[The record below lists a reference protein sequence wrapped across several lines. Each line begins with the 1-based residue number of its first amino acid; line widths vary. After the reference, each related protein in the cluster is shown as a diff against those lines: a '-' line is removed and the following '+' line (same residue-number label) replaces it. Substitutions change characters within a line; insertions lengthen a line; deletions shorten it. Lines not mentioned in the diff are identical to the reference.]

1 MNRDSEDKD
10 SRQPA
15 SKPDNPF
22 IKFRQF
28 ADEQISSLLQGIIG
42 LPSAL
47 SKAPG
52 NGRWAHFDDELRRR
66 DELQARQKE
75 LNEREARKVGTQNI
89 GGDENAEISVK
100 TFSGWPKRT
109 PSDSEHTENN
119 RQTDHQEER
128 DLPLYSPVSKS
139 LFAHLKDTGEL
150 KDSANW
156 HPIGTASL
164 PFTMIR
170 TDQIFPYP
178 MRAIRH
184 VMFTELNSTPQF
196 RSEFSLLPYLLFSP
210 YSPLKLSLARW
221 DNARGE
227 SEVLDN
233 FPYCD
238 AFEDLILASQGR
250 PMPPYSSAM
259 SFFDVGIERY
269 VGSAINWIVGLK
281 DGQTLQQKEERT
293 EQAKPL
299 GPLLEE
305 LALFKP
311 GKMFQFET
319 SSGSPQTEEEMYQ
332 RFLGL
337 ASPAADSRGRPSRD
351 SLESILED
359 MEEEFKNSTASH
371 SQEFMQEVRKI
382 AKEFRDMRAQ
392 QTFEDELPKT
402 VRPSVL
408 KAWEARMEKMEKVD
422 LKGSEDKKATSSSDK
437 VVFTSTTT
445 EHTTDEDG
453 SVETS
458 VTVHKRFADGRETVT
473 TTKHTEDP
481 ARDEEGNIVERY
493 PADRTQE
500 IEKQDKKKETGKKG
514 WFWN

>member
-10 SRQPA
+10 SPQPP

-75 LNEREARKVGTQNI
+75 LNEREARKVGAQST
-89 GGDENAEISVK
+89 GGDENAEIPVK
-100 TFSGWPKRT
+100 TFSAWPKQT
-109 PSDSEHTENN
+109 PSNSEHTENN
-119 RQTDHQEER
+119 RQMDYKGER

-139 LFAHLKDTGEL
+139 LFAHLVDTGEL
-150 KDSANW
+150 KNSANW
-156 HPIGTASL
+156 DSVGTVSL
-164 PFTMIR
+164 PFTIIR
-170 TDQIFPYP
+170 ADQIFPNP
-178 MRAIRH
+178 MRAIH
-184 VMFTELNSTPQF
+184 HAMFTELNRTPQF

-221 DNARGE
+221 DNAGGE
-227 SEVLDN
+227 SEVFDN

-259 SFFDVGIERY
+259 SYFDIGIDRY
-269 VGSAINWIVGLK
+269 VGNAINWVWGLK
-281 DGQTLQQKEERT
+281 DTLVLQQKEERA
-293 EQAKPL
+293 EQFEPL
-299 GPLLEE
+299 GPILEE
-305 LALFKP
+305 LASLKL
-311 GKMFQFET
+311 GKLFQFET
-319 SSGSPQTEEEMYQ
+319 SSDSPRTEEEMYE
-332 RFLGL
+332 RFLAL

-351 SLESILED
+351 SLESILAD
-359 MEEEFKNSTASH
+359 MEEEFKNPTTHH
-371 SQEFMQEVRKI
+371 SQEFVREIRKI
-382 AKEFRDMRAQ
+382 AKEFRDMKSQ
-392 QTFEDELPKT
+392 QPFEDELSKT
-402 VRPSVL
+402 TGPSVL
-408 KAWEARMEKMEKVD
+408 KAWEARMERMEKVD
-422 LKGSEDKKATSSSDK
+422 VKRPEDKKTNSSSDK
-437 VVFTSTTT
+437 VVFSSTTT

-453 SVETS
+453 TVETS

-473 TTKHTEDP
+473 TTTHTEDP
-481 ARDEEGNIVERY
+481 ARDEEGNLVERY
-493 PADRTQE
+493 PAERTQE
-500 IEKQDKKKETGKKG
+500 VEKQEKKMETGKKG